1 MNVHRFIKVPDKRH
15 KPSTTFPVFYSSWL
29 IIKLKL
35 ILKIHKY
42 ISLKHPETAEPME
55 CALVESRN
63 SKRKLFTIYLHIEV
77 SKDTGS
83 NWININDPNSVIV
96 SLFVS
101 VLDKSPFH
109 SYCPVLIPEAVL
121 AWKMTH
127 PSRRDSLSYNISSNS
142 QLFSNTSIKV
152 YSFAQLNMTPSVA
165 LSIGNRLQYLD
176 RNM

>member
-1 MNVHRFIKVPDKRH
+1 MNVHRFIKVPYKRH
-15 KPSTTFPVFYSSWL
+15 KPSTTFPVFYFSWL

-96 SLFVS
+96 SIFVS
-101 VLDKSPFH
+101 VLDRSPFQD
-109 SYCPVLIPEAVL
+109 YRWPEAVL
-121 AWKMTH
+121 AWKMKH
-127 PSRRDSLSYNISSNS
+127 PSRRDSLSYNISGNS
-142 QLFSNTSIKV
+142 QLLSNTSITV
-152 YSFAQLNMTPSVA
+152 CLFFA
-165 LSIGNRLQYLD
+165 
-176 RNM
+176 